1 MSASMPPANIP
12 RRSVLAA
19 LLAAAAAPAALA
31 AAAGYPASLL
41 IYDSRWPQSL
51 ALRGR
56 VAPQAIDMSHEY
68 LSRCRGLRSR
78 IPSGRI
84 IGLTSWGDLVLARS
98 LLQDKGRRLRREARC
113 GELFYWEMS

>member
-1 MSASMPPANIP
+1 MQSAKLP

-19 LLAAAAAPAALA
+19 LLAVATAPAALA
-31 AAAGYPASLL
+31 AATEYPASLL

-56 VAPQAIDMSHEY
+56 VAAQAIDMSHEH
-68 LSRCRGLRSR
+68 LSRCCGLRFR
-78 IPSGRI
+78 IPGGRI
-84 IGLTSWGDLVLARS
+84 IGLTTWGDLVLARS
-98 LLQDKGRRLRREARC
+98 LLQEQGRRLRRETQC